1 MTTIQ
6 PIQSLRTNLPITGI
20 YNNLTFSKTEVWAWY
35 VLPIPPQEF
44 GVYPEDA
51 GLPAYLNQNLKTLV
65 TQARLK
71 ELDFHFLIS
80 TPAAG
85 QLPLTLVG
93 IKLGDRDAGEK
104 VTPKSV
110 TTFINLLADAPLDDY
125 ISAKDLAY
133 WEKQSTPYNN
143 FFGITLGFQIA
154 NTEQLVFATRKKFYP
169 GMSIPPLSY
178 EQASQGAW
186 GEGDL
191 ISLAEAN
198 INIFPKYL
206 SVTQSVNGQTV
217 TGYRTGIEII
227 RKEDEILYPEFE
239 AWLPFSTMFPF
250 IVDFSIR
257 FTATAQGNK
266 NVISRLS
273 VEASNLE
280 DLVQRV
286 DNLLVHYQENGMY
299 PVWTSGDQYSLL
311 TESIPSGKNFDEE
324 KRNKKSE
331 LITSAIIGNL
341 TFSSQ
346 DVYAWVELPL
356 NQFEFLDDDAKMG
369 LVGRMNNALSGLL
382 SSEEKNVECQML
394 VQGFPFDARD
404 WIKSLNTVQEDNN
417 PNPYNR
423 EFLTNMFQY
432 VDESD
437 FRNRKVLLGVNLG
450 RRTNFA
456 PNKSASPTVLETMLN
471 IIPPLVS
478 ENVTPQEE
486 EYWFAT
492 ARPVVNALIN
502 NLNATPASAE
512 SLAFAI
518 RKNFFPDMPLPTPT
532 DLSIGMD
539 GRWAKKDIAYLAD
552 GNIENRPR
560 FLKITQT
567 IDGQELVGY
576 RATLAFSRFP
586 ESMYFPQGDPW
597 IHFASL
603 LPFPTDF
610 SLRFTIEPSRKVRKE
625 VGKKLKEIVD
635 QANNMESAGGNR
647 TLEVEEYLRSGEDL
661 ELELKRDPSPW
672 VFGRYRITVE
682 ATSVEELKD
691 RVKQVID
698 HYRNIDID
706 LIWPTGDQLT
716 LFKEGLPNDFIRSKA
731 YHHRHILPIISAG
744 IPTGTGAAGDQYDLK
759 PNGEVRGWI
768 GAYQGYTTGQTQE
781 PWFYDM
787 HSTINTDN
795 SNGVAI
801 TGSPG
806 SGKTFYALTLT
817 YQSVLSGAW
826 TIYIDPKADARDM
839 VRLPGLAGAKVLDLR
854 NGNPGIL
861 DPFTIGATKAERKN
875 LALETLFLF
884 LGGMNSLTS
893 DQQTQL
899 AQAVDRVTEYRAHP
913 TLNDVVSFLQGNAET
928 RNMGTKIA
936 VLRELPFSQLC
947 FAPPTTETVPL
958 NPEDGLTIFTLLGL
972 SLPNAGEQAEE
983 NSQRLGIGIMNLLVE
998 YTSQLMANSDKS
1010 HPKTLVIDEAWAIV
1024 STKQGVD
1031 LVKKFARMGR
1041 AHNVALLM
1049 ISQNSGDLS
1058 KEGISNSI
1066 GTRFAFKATEPQ
1078 EIDDVLTF
1086 MNLEHS
1092 EGNRDVVRNLRTG
1105 ECLMRDWSGRVAR
1118 VQVDSWNRE
1127 MALAFETNPTAKRG
1141 KA

>member
-1 MTTIQ
+1 MSAIQTIQ
-6 PIQSLRTNLPITGI
+6 VSKANLPLSGV

-35 VLPIPPQEF
+35 VLPIPAQEF

-51 GLPAYLNQNLKTLV
+51 GLPPYLNENLKNLV
-65 TQARLK
+65 SQVKTDQ
-71 ELDFHFLIS
+71 LDFHFLIS

-85 QLPLTLVG
+85 MTPNTIVG
-93 IKLGDRDAGEK
+93 VKLGERTADEK
-104 VTPKSV
+104 ITPKSL

-125 ISAKDLAY
+125 ISNKELAY
-133 WEKQSTPYNN
+133 WEKKSTPYNN
-143 FFGITLGFQIA
+143 FFGITLGFEIATTDQII
-154 NTEQLVFATRKKFYP
+154 FATRKRFYP
-169 GMSIPPLSY
+169 GMEIPALS
-178 EQASQGAW
+178 EEKSLQGKW
-186 GEGDL
+186 GEGEL

-206 SVTQSVNGQTV
+206 SITQSIKGQTI

-227 RKEDEILYPEFE
+227 RKEDEIRYPEFE
-239 AWLPFSTMFPF
+239 AWLPFSTIFPF
-250 IVDFSIR
+250 IVDFSVR
-257 FTATAQGNK
+257 FTATEKGIT
-266 NVISRLS
+266 NVITRLS
-273 VEASNLE
+273 VEAQTLE
-280 DLVQRV
+280 TLVERV
-286 DNLLVHYQENGMY
+286 DNLLIHYQENGMY
-299 PVWTSGDQYSLL
+299 PVWTSGDQFSLL
-311 TESIPSGKNFDEE
+311 TEAIPSGKNFDEE

-331 LITSAIIGNL
+331 LVISSIIENI

-356 NQFEFLDDDAKMG
+356 NQFEFLDDETKLS
-369 LVGRMNNALSGLL
+369 LVARMNNALSGLL
-382 SSEEKNVECQML
+382 SSEEKNVECHML
-394 VQGFPFDARD
+394 IQGFPFDARN
-404 WIKSLNTVQEDNN
+404 WVKALNNVQEENN

-423 EFLTNMFQY
+423 DFLTNMFQY

-437 FRNRKVLLGVNLG
+437 FRNRKVLLGVNIG
-450 RRTNFA
+450 KRTSYA
-456 PNKSASPTVLETMLN
+456 PNKSASPTVLETVLN

-478 ENVTPQEE
+478 ENITEKEE
-486 EYWFAT
+486 AFWLAA
-492 ARPVVNALIN
+492 ARPIVNALIN
-502 NLNATPASAE
+502 NLNAVPASAE

-518 RKNFFPDMPLPTPT
+518 RKNFFPDMPLPTPH

-552 GNIENRPR
+552 GNIENHPR
-560 FLKITQT
+560 FLKIKQT
-567 IDGQELVGY
+567 IDGEEIVGY

-682 ATSVEELKD
+682 ASTVEELKD
-691 RVKQVID
+691 RVRQVID

-706 LIWPTGDQLT
+706 ITWPTGDQLT
-716 LFKEGLPNDFIRSKA
+716 LLKEGLPNDYIRSKA
-731 YHHRHILPIISAG
+731 YYHRHILPIIGAG

-781 PWFYDM
+781 PWFFDM
-787 HSTINTDN
+787 HSTINTDHA
-795 SNGVAI
+795 NGVAI

-817 YQSVLSGAW
+817 YQSVLSGSW

-839 VRLPGLAGAKVLDLR
+839 VRLPGLGNSKVLDLR

-861 DPFTIGATKAERKN
+861 DPFTIGKTKSERKN
-875 LALETLFLF
+875 LALETLYLF
-884 LGGMNSLTS
+884 LGGMNSLTP

-899 AQAVDRVTEYRAHP
+899 AQAVDRVTEYRARP
-913 TLNDVVSFLQGNAET
+913 TLNDVVTFLQGNTET
-928 RNMGTKIA
+928 RNMGTKVA
-936 VLRELPFSQLC
+936 VLRDLPFSQLC
-947 FAPPTTETVPL
+947 FAPPTTDTIPL

-972 SLPNAGEQAEE
+972 SLPNAGEKAEE
-983 NSQRLGIGIMNLLVE
+983 NSQRLGVGIMNLLVE
-998 YTSQLMANSDKS
+998 YTSQLMANTNKS
-1010 HPKTLVIDEAWAIV
+1010 QPKTLVIDEAWAII

-1041 AHNVALLM
+1041 AHNVAVLL
-1049 ISQNSGDLS
+1049 ISQNSGDLT
-1058 KEGISNSI
+1058 KEGIANSI
-1066 GTRFAFKATEPQ
+1066 STRFAFRAEEPH
-1078 EIDDVLTF
+1078 EIDSVLAF
-1086 MNLEHS
+1086 MNLENS
-1092 EGNRDVVRNLRTG
+1092 ESNREVVRTLRTG

-1127 MALAFETNPTAKRG
+1127 MSKAFETNPSAKRG
-1141 KA
+1141 K